1 MSFAPVSRL
10 VRMGTSAARTLADQL
25 RSWPDERVALL
36 LTERPDLAA
45 PAPGDSAQL
54 AARASTR
61 ASVLRILD
69 RLDHAELVVLE
80 AVASAGPVTLDSLAS
95 MLALEDPTPVLDR
108 LTALLLVW
116 DDGRGLRTVS
126 TAIELVGVP
135 AGPAPEQVPSLL
147 AELDPAARAML
158 DHLDASEV
166 DGALE
171 AVPERP
177 TRETARTPA
186 EHLLARGLL
195 VAGDT
200 RRVRIPWNV
209 RLALR
214 DGRSTRTTAD
224 RIPPLALDDVDPQL
238 VDRIAAGAAAEFGHR
253 VEVLLEAWGQSPPA
267 ALRAGGL
274 GVRDLRAAGSLLQCE
289 PALAALVV
297 EVSAAADL
305 VAIGMTD
312 DVDAAWLPTDR
323 FDSWLT
329 APTADRATTLAEAWR
344 RMPRRPATIGTRD
357 ANGTTNALSE
367 AADAGWLPALRAE
380 VLTELATAEPTQGL
394 APGTGLASLVDR
406 LRWRRPRRMHAAR
419 DELAPMFAEAA
430 ALGVVARDS
439 LSSFG
444 RALATDADPAAA
456 LEHSLP
462 APVDHLLVQADLT
475 AIAPGPLEPG
485 VSRRI
490 ALLADVES
498 RGGATVYRFTDS
510 SVRRAFDAG
519 WSAAEVHDY
528 LGSVSRTPVPQA
540 LSYLVDDVSRRFG
553 VVRAGVAESFL
564 RSDDDVALT
573 TLMHHPGATALRL
586 RRIAPTVVISDV
598 PLGQLLPKL
607 REMGMAPVIEAADGT
622 VRIAAPEPYRARAP
636 RARGADRARG
646 AARVA
651 AVVAAVRAG
660 DRTADARP
668 ARRSVSAPA
677 DVVSM
682 LRSAVEAEQEV
693 LIGYVGRDGTVSE
706 RLVSPRRVEGGRLTA
721 YDGRTDD
728 DLEFALHRI
737 TAVAPAE

>member
-1 MSFAPVSRL
+1 
-10 VRMGTSAARTLADQL
+10 MGTSAARTLADQL
-25 RSWPDERVALL
+25 RGWPDERVSLL
-36 LTERPDLAA
+36 LAERPDLAA

-80 AVASAGPVTLDSLAS
+80 AVASAGPIATEALA
-95 MLALEDPTPVLDR
+95 AVVAVDDPAPLLDR

-126 TAIELVGVP
+126 TVTELLGVP
-135 AGPAPEQVPSLL
+135 PGPPPDRIPALL
-147 AELDPAARAML
+147 LELDPAARAML
-158 DHLDASEV
+158 DHLDASEA

-171 AVPERP
+171 VVPERP
-177 TRETARTPA
+177 TRESARTPA

-195 VAGDT
+195 VAGDA
-200 RRVRIPWNV
+200 RRVRIPWSV

-214 DGRSTRTTAD
+214 GGRSTRTPAD
-224 RIPPLALDDVDPQL
+224 LVPSLALDEVESDR
-238 VDRIAAGAAAEFGHR
+238 VDRIAASAAAGFSHR

-274 GVRDLRAAGSLLQCE
+274 GVRDLRAAARLLQCE
-289 PALAALVV
+289 ESLAALVV
-297 EVSAAADL
+297 EVAAAADL

-312 DVDAAWLPTDR
+312 DVDTAWLPTDR
-323 FDSWLT
+323 FDSWLA
-329 APTADRATTLAEAWR
+329 APAAERATTLAEAWR
-344 RMPRRPATIGTRD
+344 RMPRRPATVGARD
-357 ANGTTNALSE
+357 ASGAVNALSQG
-367 AADAGWLPALRAE
+367 ADAGWLPAIRSE
-380 VLTELATAEPTQGL
+380 VLTELASIGPAHGL
-394 APGTGLASLVDR
+394 APGTGVASLVDR
-406 LRWRRPRRMHAAR
+406 LRWRRPRRIHAPQ
-419 DELAPMFAEAA
+419 DELAPMLAEAA
-430 ALGVVARDS
+430 ALGVTARDA

-456 LEHSLP
+456 LERSLP

-475 AIAPGPLEPG
+475 AIAPGPLEPE

-540 LSYLVDDVSRRFG
+540 LTYLVDDVARRFG

-573 TLMHHPGATALRL
+573 TLMHHPDAASLRL

-598 PLGQLLPKL
+598 PLAQVLPRL

-622 VRIAAPEPYRARAP
+622 VRVAAPEPYRARTP
-636 RARGADRARG
+636 RARGAERVRGVARI
-646 AARVA
+646 A
-651 AVVAAVRAG
+651 AVVAAIRAG
-660 DRTADARP
+660 DRTAAARP

-677 DVVSM
+677 DVVSL
-682 LRSAVEAEQEV
+682 LRSAVEADQEV

-737 TAVAPAE
+737 TAVAPADRTTG